1 MVWGWPAVCYNS
13 CILGGIVRSALGVVF
28 AVGLGACLAPTL
40 PLPPPAA
47 PTFSTDDEPVGQLKL
62 TSPPESAE
70 PNAIIFIYN
79 LDGTLPDDQ
88 RVGGSQA
95 NGTGTWNAVIWGK
108 SGDQLEIYQQ
118 VGGTWSTPLDVTIQL
133 P

>member
-1 MVWGWPAVCYNS
+1 VCYNS
-13 CILGGIVRSALGVVF
+13 CILGGILRSALCIVF
-28 AVGLGACLAPTL
+28 VVGLGACLAPTL
-40 PLPPPAA
+40 PLPPPVA
-47 PTFSTDDEPVGQLKL
+47 PTFSTDGVPAGQVKL

-79 LDGTLPDDQ
+79 LDASLPDDE

-95 NGTGTWNAVIWGK
+95 DGTGTWSAVIWGK
-108 SGDQLEIYQQ
+108 NGDMIEIYQQ
-118 VGGTWSTPLDVTIQL
+118 VQGNWSTYESATIQL